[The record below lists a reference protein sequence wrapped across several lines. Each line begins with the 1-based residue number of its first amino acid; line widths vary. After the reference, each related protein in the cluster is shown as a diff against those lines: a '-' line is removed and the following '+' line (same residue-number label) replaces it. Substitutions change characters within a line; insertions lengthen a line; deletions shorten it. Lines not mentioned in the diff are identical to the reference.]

1 MSHDV
6 ILNGELVPQ
15 NEARISIDDRGFLL
29 GDGAFET
36 LRVYHGTPFL
46 LDEHLGR
53 LFASLRLLRIYMG
66 WNRQNLL
73 AQVRLLL
80 EHESPLDEDARLR
93 ITVTRGNLDEV
104 TLLISVRPYRDLY
117 AQREFGITA
126 EISQYLRVPHPMYR
140 VKSIS
145 YAPNLWMRREAREL
159 GADEVL
165 QFNTDGW
172 LTEGS
177 RTNVFLVDAA
187 GVLRTPSPAEGCLKG
202 ITRNAVLT
210 LATESKWEWREG
222 KIDRQTLES
231 AREIFLTNSLLEIV
245 PISLLGDH
253 EVGEGR
259 PGPVTRAVQGAYR
272 AYVDQRCNR
281 DSRHRPE
288 GR

>member
-6 ILNGELVPQ
+6 ILNGELVPRS
-15 NEARISIDDRGFLL
+15 EARISIDDRGFLL

-36 LRVYHGTPFL
+36 MRVYHGTPFL
-46 LDEHLGR
+46 LEEHLGR
-53 LFASLRLLRIYMG
+53 LFASLRLLRITLG

-80 EHESPLDEDARLR
+80 EHESPWEEDARLR
-93 ITVTRGNLDEV
+93 ITVTRGGADEP
-104 TLLISVRPYRDLY
+104 TLLISVRPYRDLR
-117 AQREFGITA
+117 APREYGVTA
-126 EISQYLRVPHPMYR
+126 EISQYLRVPHPMHR

-222 KIDRQTLES
+222 KIDRRTLES
-231 AREIFLTNSLLEIV
+231 AREIFLTNSLREIV
-245 PISLLGDH
+245 PVSLLGDH

-259 PGPVTRAVQGAYR
+259 PGPVTRAVQVAYR
-272 AYVDQRCNR
+272 AYVDQRCPR

>member
-6 ILNGELVPQ
+6 ILNGELVPR

-53 LFASLRLLRIYMG
+53 LFASLRLLRISME

-80 EHESPLDEDARLR
+80 EHESPWEEDARLR
-93 ITVTRGNLDEV
+93 ITVTRGGADEP
-104 TLLISVRPYRDLY
+104 TLLVSVRPYREAH
-117 AQREFGITA
+117 AQREYGVIA
-126 EISQYLRVPHPMYR
+126 EISRYLRVPHPMYR

-145 YAPNLWMRREAREL
+145 HAPNLWMRREAREL

-210 LATESKWEWREG
+210 IATESKWEWREG

-245 PISLLGDH
+245 PVTLLGDN
-253 EVGEGR
+253 EVGEGKR
-259 PGPVTRAVQGAYR
+259 GSVTRALQDAYR

-281 DSRHRPE
+281 DSRDTPE